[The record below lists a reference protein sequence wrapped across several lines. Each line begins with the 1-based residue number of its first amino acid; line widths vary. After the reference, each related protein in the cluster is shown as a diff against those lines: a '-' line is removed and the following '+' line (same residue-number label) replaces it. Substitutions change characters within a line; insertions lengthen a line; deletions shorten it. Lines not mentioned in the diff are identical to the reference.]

1 MHKVLILYYSRHGH
15 TRQMARLIAR
25 GVETVDGCE
34 ALLRTVPS
42 ITTTEQAATSSNSA
56 DGGDPIVTLEEL
68 EACHGLIL
76 GSPTRFGHMASPLK
90 YFLETTSALWMS
102 GALAGKPAGVFT
114 STGTLH
120 GGQEAT
126 LLSMMLPLLHH
137 GMLITGLPYSE
148 TELIHTESGGT
159 PYGASHTAGSDNSQQ
174 ITESEKNCVLHREN
188 ALLSSV
194 KNYPSAKSQ

>member
-1 MHKVLILYYSRHGH
+1 MHKILILYYSRQGH

-25 GVETVDGCE
+25 GVETVEGCE
-34 ALLRTVPS
+34 ALLRTVPAIVS
-42 ITTTEQAATSSNSA
+42 AEQAPSNSPQEA
-56 DGGDPIVTLEEL
+56 NDPFVTLSEL
-68 EACHGLIL
+68 EGCDGLIL

-90 YFLETTSALWMS
+90 YFLETTSAIWMS
-102 GALAGKPAGVFT
+102 GALAGKPASVFT

-148 TELIHTESGGT
+148 TELIHTETGGT
-159 PYGASHTAGSDNSQQ
+159 PYGASHTAGSDNDKVIS
-174 ITESEKNCVLHREN
+174 ESEKKLCIAQGKRI
-188 ALLSSV
+188 AGLS
-194 KNYPSAKSQ
+194 KQLAKS

>member
-1 MHKVLILYYSRHGH
+1 MHKILILYYSRHGH

-34 ALLRTVPS
+34 ALLRTVPAV
-42 ITTTEQAATSSNSA
+42 TTTEQASITNSSAQEN
-56 DGGDPIVTLEEL
+56 DPIVTLEEL
-68 EACHGLIL
+68 ERCHGLIL

-102 GALAGKPAGVFT
+102 GALAGKPAAVFT

-120 GGQEAT
+120 GGQEST

-159 PYGASHTAGSDNSQQ
+159 PYGPSHTAGSDNSQA
-174 ITESEKNCVLHREN
+174 ITESEKKLCIAQGKRIAE
-188 ALLSSV
+188 LSKKLS
-194 KNYPSAKSQ
+194 NS

>member
-1 MHKVLILYYSRHGH
+1 MQQILILYYSRQGH

-34 ALLRTVPS
+34 ALLRTVPAIVS
-42 ITTTEQAATSSNSA
+42 AEQEPA
-56 DGGDPIVTLEEL
+56 DTRPQEASDPFVTLDEL
-68 EACHGLIL
+68 KGCDGLIL

-90 YFLETTSALWMS
+90 YFLETTSAIWMS

-148 TELIHTESGGT
+148 TELIHTETGGT
-159 PYGASHTAGSDNSQQ
+159 PYGASHTAGSDNDRS
-174 ITESEKNCVLHREN
+174 ISESEKKLCIAQGKRIAGISKQL
-188 ALLSSV
+188 A
-194 KNYPSAKSQ
+194 AG

>member
-1 MHKVLILYYSRHGH
+1 MHKILILYYSRHGH

-34 ALLRTVPS
+34 ALLRTVPAV
-42 ITTTEQAATSSNSA
+42 TTTEQASITNSSAQEN
-56 DGGDPIVTLEEL
+56 DPIVTLEEL
-68 EACHGLIL
+68 ERCHGLIL

-102 GALAGKPAGVFT
+102 GALAGKPAAVFT

-159 PYGASHTAGSDNSQQ
+159 PYGPSHTAGSDNSQA
-174 ITESEKNCVLHREN
+174 ITESEKKLCIAQGKRIAE
-188 ALLSSV
+188 LSKKLS
-194 KNYPSAKSQ
+194 NS

>member
-1 MHKVLILYYSRHGH
+1 MQKILILYYSRHGH
-15 TRQMARLIAR
+15 TRQMARLMAR

-34 ALLRTVPS
+34 ALLRTVPAVIS
-42 ITTTEQAATSSNSA
+42 AEQASLDASLEEAS
-56 DGGDPIVTLEEL
+56 DPFVTLDEL
-68 EACHGLIL
+68 EHCGGLIL

-159 PYGASHTAGSDNSQQ
+159 PYGASHTAGSDNSQA
-174 ITESEKNCVLHREN
+174 ITEAEKKLCIAQGKRIAE
-188 ALLSSV
+188 LSLRLG
-194 KNYPSAKSQ
+194 NN

>member
-1 MHKVLILYYSRHGH
+1 MHKILILYYSRHGH

-34 ALLRTVPS
+34 ALLRTVPAV
-42 ITTTEQAATSSNSA
+42 TTTEQASITNSFA
-56 DGGDPIVTLEEL
+56 EEGDAIVMLEEL
-68 EACHGLIL
+68 ERCHGLIL

-102 GALAGKPAGVFT
+102 GALTGKPAGVFT

-159 PYGASHTAGSDNSQQ
+159 PYGASHTAGSDNSQA
-174 ITESEKNCVLHREN
+174 ITESEKKLCIAQGKRIAE
-188 ALLSSV
+188 LSKKLS
-194 KNYPSAKSQ
+194 NS

>member
-1 MHKVLILYYSRHGH
+1 MQQILILYYSRHGH

-25 GVETVDGCE
+25 GVETVEGCE
-34 ALLRTVPS
+34 ALLRTVPTVAS
-42 ITTTEQAATSSNSA
+42 AEQTSSEASLEEA
-56 DGGDPIVTLEEL
+56 SDPFVTLDEL
-68 EACHGLIL
+68 KNCDGLVL

-90 YFLETTSALWMS
+90 YFLETTSAIWMS

-148 TELIHTESGGT
+148 TELIHTETGGT
-159 PYGASHTAGSDNSQQ
+159 PYGSSHTAGSDNDNAIS
-174 ITESEKNCVLHREN
+174 ESEKKLCIAQGKRIAE
-188 ALLSSV
+188 LSKRLAS
-194 KNYPSAKSQ
+194 S

>member
-1 MHKVLILYYSRHGH
+1 MHKILILYYSRHGH

-34 ALLRTVPS
+34 ALLRTVPAV
-42 ITTTEQAATSSNSA
+42 TTTEQASITNSFA
-56 DGGDPIVTLEEL
+56 EEGDPIVSLEEL
-68 EACHGLIL
+68 ERCHGLIL

-159 PYGASHTAGSDNSQQ
+159 PYGPSHTAGSDNSQA
-174 ITESEKNCVLHREN
+174 ITESEKKLCIAQGKRIAE
-188 ALLSSV
+188 LSKKLS
-194 KNYPSAKSQ
+194 NS